1 MRINHNHLPTNNSM
15 IMSTDNRVEHPRG
28 NRDQTDVVHK
38 RPAEIHL
45 DAVEHAAAEQD
56 EVQDC
61 VKRGVQQDEAGGVHG
76 YVGA

>member
-15 IMSTDNRVEHPRG
+15 IMSIDNRVEHPRG

-45 DAVEHAAAEQD
+45 DAVEHAAAKQD
-56 EVQDC
+56 ELQDR
-61 VKRGVQQDEAGGVHG
+61 VERGVE
-76 YVGA
+76 